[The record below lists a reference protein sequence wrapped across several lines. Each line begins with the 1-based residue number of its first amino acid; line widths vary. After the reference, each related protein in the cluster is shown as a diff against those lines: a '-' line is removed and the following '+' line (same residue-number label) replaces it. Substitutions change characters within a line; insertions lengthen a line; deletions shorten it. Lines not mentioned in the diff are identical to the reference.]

1 MDFARQ
7 LVRELKLN
15 YNVIQAQVNGLSHED
30 SLLQP
35 PFRGN
40 CLNWVIGHLV
50 DNRARMLSL
59 AGIEPLW
66 DNSEYADRYGRESE
80 PITNGSQALR
90 LEAMLENFSKSQEHL
105 ISRIKRMDA
114 DDLVV
119 IPEGDEQDVGAQ
131 LAFLSWHE
139 TYHTGQTEY
148 LRQLAGMDDKVI

>member
-1 MDFARQ
+1 MNFARQ

-15 YNVIQAQVNGLSHED
+15 YGVIQAQTSGLSHED
-30 SLLQP
+30 SLLQL

-40 CLNWVIGHLV
+40 CLNWVLGHLV
-50 DNRARMLSL
+50 DNRAAMLRI

-66 DNSEYADRYGRESE
+66 DNTEYAARYGRESD
-80 PITNGSQALR
+80 PIIDSAQALPLEEMMASLTKAQDHLVSR
-90 LEAMLENFSKSQEHL
+90 L
-105 ISRIKRMDA
+105 KRMTA
-114 DDLVV
+114 DNLETV
-119 IPEGDEQDVGAQ
+119 PTGDEQDVGAQ

>member
-30 SLLQP
+30 SLLQL

-50 DNRARMLSL
+50 DNRSHLLSL

-66 DNSEYADRYGRESE
+66 DNSEYAGRYGRESE
-80 PITNGSQALR
+80 PITDGAQALR
-90 LEAMLENFSKSQEHL
+90 LEAMLDDLSKSQKHL
-105 ISRIKRMDA
+105 LSRIKRMSA
-114 DDLVV
+114 DDLAVV
-119 IPEGDEQDVGAQ
+119 PEGGERDVGAQ

>member
-7 LVRELKLN
+7 IVRELKLN
-15 YNVIQAQVNGLSHED
+15 YGVIQAQVNGLSHED
-30 SLLQP
+30 SLIQL

-40 CLNWVIGHLV
+40 CLNWVLGHLV
-50 DNRARMLSL
+50 DNRARMLRV

-66 DNSEYADRYGRESE
+66 DNTEYAARYSRDTE
-80 PITNGSQALR
+80 PITDGAQALPF
-90 LEAMLENFSKSQEHL
+90 EEMLENLTKAQDHL
-105 ISRIKRMDA
+105 LSHLKRMTA
-114 DDLVV
+114 EDLAV
-119 IPEGDEQDVGAQ
+119 IPEGDERDVGAQ